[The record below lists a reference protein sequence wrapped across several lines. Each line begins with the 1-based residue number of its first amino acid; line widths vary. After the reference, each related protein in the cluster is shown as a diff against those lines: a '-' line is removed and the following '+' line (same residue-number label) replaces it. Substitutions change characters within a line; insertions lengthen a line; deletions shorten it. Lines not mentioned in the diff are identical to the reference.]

1 MNPLSAAHQLQGR
14 LTDYI
19 RFSLPIE
26 KSVHEFTPHVE
37 KLFAEHKFAKAPYLE
52 LMTGYKAGESLQ
64 ELAEDGVIHAETASI
79 FAKAFLGADT
89 PEKFFLYTHQANAIR
104 AVCGHGKNLIV
115 CSGTGSGKTETFL
128 IPLVDYLVRQW
139 DAEGRPERLSHGV
152 RAMLLYPMNALVND
166 QIRRLRQ
173 VLKHADFITFGKYIG
188 ELEHESD
195 LKESFRDI
203 APQHRDG
210 IKKNAQGCDWTGLG
224 FDDEAALKNERT
236 TRSSWQKSPAHI
248 LVTNYSML
256 ERLLIEPG
264 GSMIFGADWKFIIL
278 DEAHCYTGAV
288 GTEIAWLVRRVKRRV
303 EHYGCPPGQLRF
315 LATSATL
322 ISGQQSQAEKRTR
335 IQHEFAARL
344 FPAPANSFDV
354 QFGDPETWKPAANA
368 WKPPADLEAG
378 IYSRLLD
385 TPLGVDSREAI
396 RKAAQEFPGLLD
408 NGCNTESELFSY
420 SQLFLGAEQWLK
432 KLKSTCADLDNLASG
447 PIAAGDACYLLE
459 QAAAALA
466 SPVLNASDEHK
477 KALERD
483 FLDSASAEPLRAVL
497 SFLEEGIAEVD
508 VENKQE
514 WRDYL
519 HNPADPKPS
528 SIADDNDSKGRRR
541 RRGNRLHVLREWQ
554 SVKNNATTASL
565 TFEGLPLM
573 IETATELAAS
583 VAEEFAVEIEPRNV
597 RLGFNEKAQ
606 AAFRELRSIV
616 ESLSTHLKT
625 IHSALIDDWSA
636 AIEAATHAT
645 PPEFN
650 FDSLQHL
657 LAWFLGASPHMGKL
671 VALLSTS
678 LSHQDADEKC
688 TFEKAASLVFEGLPK
703 DTASEALDGLIRLG
717 SMALPNGE
725 GVRRPLL
732 DIRYHQLLRG
742 IRDVGITLRHGLE
755 GQMTFS
761 LHPGSSEESDGL
773 SVFGLGLCRAC
784 GQPFALG
791 YGQQVEISTSEKP
804 IARHP
809 GAGFKYL
816 HAFAWTEGRLPPG
829 AEDEPQARDEDIW
842 LNTTTGLVKR
852 STTTP
857 PGSGWF
863 QVWWHR
869 SGTKDHPEFIARC
882 PCCQEK
888 QDPKDGA
895 RFGVITPYEAARTQ
909 VRRVVLDEL
918 IRMVEPSLDP
928 VARRQ
933 SGEGRKLLA
942 FSDSRREAASLAWG
956 YQDFFKDVVLNR
968 LVTEAIRNSTDVRSM
983 DIELRNEFE
992 QNHPHFSKLRSLI
1005 IAAEDEPTITLEK
1018 IQKRRE
1024 LLWQDIAPDIQ
1035 LIAGSLVRI
1044 LHQHGCSRLLEISGS
1059 DGEDLDEHEAARFLL
1074 LQGVSSGGRHSLRAK
1089 GLIEISSKTLSQQIA
1104 DESAWQMRASEIN
1117 VPSDALAELSWRM
1130 HEFLLK
1136 KVRVKCP
1143 SSWPY
1148 NSFNRYKGVILHKG
1162 KTGLCFLADTTRDF
1176 SPTVEVVAT
1185 WMVEYGSKVSFLW
1198 DLVRDQL
1205 RQKSGIAGDYAL
1217 VRDWAVAASNH
1228 CLAQLGQLAI
1238 RPEKTS
1244 KKEWACLLAESI
1256 IPPGAK
1262 VTKAAQQSL
1271 HGLLGKAMDAVA
1283 RRILGKLWS
1292 VFAAGSQPILK
1303 DDENGFMLCF
1313 DDLVLQSLASSKDK
1327 NVTSG
1332 PWENEL
1338 ANREQRPVV
1347 YSRIEEHTA
1356 QISSSK
1362 GSAYQR
1368 AFASGGIN
1376 ILSCS
1381 TTFEMGVDLGDLSCV
1396 FLSNLPPAMA
1406 NYRQRAGRA
1415 GRRPGAASY
1424 VLTVVGDGAHDR
1436 HYWEKPGTLL
1446 FGEMDTP
1453 KIYLEN
1459 KILVSRHLRAE
1470 AFHDFLRWM
1479 HEGRL
1484 DCVAKNADGNVIGNH
1499 QRNWRKLS
1507 DFFLGKRSGRR
1518 KKGENDRAV
1527 SRRFDPMVDA
1537 LGDWHE
1543 ARLDLLQDYVGRIAD
1558 VENAVPDYKLADDF
1572 VWQVQDQGVIRPFS
1586 LDEKGAYK
1594 ALSGPKQPDAPKSVE
1609 SENPSRREVEY
1620 RIKKHWKQLAGD
1632 SASSRINNLQLHLM
1646 HEFTIDWLAN
1656 HRVLPKYGFPVDVIR
1671 LLPEENDFAAKDV
1684 KLERDL
1690 KIGIYEY
1697 APGQQVIAD
1706 KRVFEAAAPVVF
1718 QGGGLQNAIDYS
1730 QKKWLCDVCDEP
1742 DQSGDIIASG
1752 EDDEQSRS
1760 CIHCGGPLVP
1770 VTLVRPDAFQAK
1782 KSKSASG
1789 FDERAQRG
1797 TSVQVHSGALK
1808 DRILVP
1814 QTSLLTAESES
1825 GVIRF
1830 INRGPGSRGFD
1841 HFGKPY
1847 SLYHEVR
1854 TDIAGWIPH
1863 SSLFDRNELLGKWKS
1878 QVIQSPG
1885 RQQARDRLTA
1895 AMHSALQ
1902 AILRAAAIE
1911 LQIDTREIGGLVYP
1925 DHQAGGGFYG
1935 FVLYDES
1942 PGGSGAVMDL
1952 CLSGQSSTDSDRVE
1966 IIRRILRRA
1975 LELCE
1980 QCPECNKQ
1988 HPFAELDQDKMPV
2001 SRQDYLNLQRANDP
2015 RLQDYRVQ
2023 QSCYQCLR
2031 SYQNQRH
2038 HHLYDRSDA
2047 ALLIR
2052 RLLAAS

>member
-1 MNPLSAAHQLQGR
+1 MNPLKASEQLQSR

-26 KSVHEFTPHVE
+26 RSVPGFTPHIE

-52 LMTGYKAGESLQ
+52 LMTGYKTGESLQ
-64 ELAEDGVIHAETASI
+64 RLADDGVIHAETASI
-79 FAKAFLGADT
+79 FAKAFLGEDT

-128 IPLVDYLVRQW
+128 IPLVDYLVRQHENG
-139 DAEGRPERLSHGV
+139 DLKDGV

-173 VLKHADFITFGKYIG
+173 VLRHAGFITFGKYIG

-195 LKESFRDI
+195 LKESFKDI
-203 APQHRDG
+203 APQHEYG
-210 IKKNAQGCDWTGLG
+210 IKIAAQDCEWAGLG
-224 FDDEAALKNERT
+224 FDDEKALKNERT

-322 ISGQQSQAEKRTR
+322 ISGQQSQEEKRTR
-335 IQHEFAARL
+335 IQHEFASRL
-344 FPAPANSFDV
+344 FPAPSDSFDV

-368 WKPPADLEAG
+368 WTPPADLEAG

-385 TPLGVDSREAI
+385 TPLGAASEEAI

-408 NGCNTESELFSY
+408 NGGNTESELFSY
-420 SQLFLGAEQWLK
+420 SQLLLGAEQWLK
-432 KLKSTCADLDNLASG
+432 KLKSTCADLENLASG

-497 SFLEEGIAEVD
+497 SFLEDGIAEVV
-508 VENKQE
+508 VENKHE
-514 WRDYL
+514 WREYL
-519 HNPADPKPS
+519 HDPADPKHS
-528 SIADDNDSKGRRR
+528 SLADDNDSKGKRR

-554 SVKNNATTASL
+554 TVKSAGRTNVL
-565 TFEGLPLM
+565 TLEGLRLM
-573 IETATELAAS
+573 TQTATELAAS
-583 VAEEFAVEIEPRNV
+583 VAEEFAFEIEPRNV

-625 IHSALIDDWSA
+625 IHSALIGDWSA
-636 AIEAATHAT
+636 AIETVTHAT
-645 PPEFN
+645 RPKVS

-657 LAWFLGASPHMGKL
+657 VAWFLGANPHLGSL
-671 VALLSTS
+671 AALLSTS

-688 TFEKAASLVFEGLPK
+688 TFEKAASLVFDGLPK
-703 DTASEALDGLIRLG
+703 HKASEALDGLIRLG
-717 SMALPNGE
+717 SMALPKGA
-725 GVRRPLL
+725 RRPLL

-742 IRDVGITLRHGLE
+742 IRDVGITLLPGLE

-761 LHPGSSEESDGL
+761 LHPGSLEEADGQF
-773 SVFGLGLCRAC
+773 VFGLGLCRAC

-791 YGQQVEISTSEKP
+791 YGQQVEISSSENP
-804 IARHP
+804 IARHA

-816 HAFAWTEGRLPPG
+816 HAFSWTEGHLPPG
-829 AEDEPQARDEDIW
+829 TEDAPQARDEDIW
-842 LNTTTGLVKR
+842 LNTTMGLVKR
-852 STTTP
+852 STTP
-857 PGSGWF
+857 PQDTGWF

-869 SGTKDHPEFIARC
+869 SGTKDHPEFIGKC

-918 IRMVEPSLDP
+918 IRIVEPSLDP

-1018 IQKRRE
+1018 IQNRRE

-1035 LIAGSLVRI
+1035 LIARSLVRI
-1044 LHQHGCSRLLEISGS
+1044 LHQHGCSRLLEVSGS
-1059 DGEDLDEHEAARFLL
+1059 DGEDLDEHEAAKFLL
-1074 LQGVSSGGRHSLRAK
+1074 LQGASSGGRHSLRAK
-1089 GLIEISSKTLSQQIA
+1089 GLIEISSKSLSQQIA
-1104 DESAWQMRASEIN
+1104 DESAWQIRASEIN
-1117 VPSDALAELSWRM
+1117 VPSDALAELCWRV
-1130 HEFLLK
+1130 HGFLLK
-1136 KVRVKCP
+1136 NVRVKCP

-1148 NSFNRYKGVILHKG
+1148 NSFNRYKEVILHKG

-1176 SPTVEVVAT
+1176 SPTVKVVAT
-1185 WMVEYGSKVSFLW
+1185 WMVEYGSEVSSLW
-1198 DLVRDQL
+1198 DLVREQL

-1217 VRDWAVAASNH
+1217 VRDWAVASSNS

-1238 RPEKTS
+1238 EPEKSS
-1244 KKEWACLLAESI
+1244 KKEWASLLAESF

-1262 VTKAAQQSL
+1262 ATKAAQQSL
-1271 HGLLGKAMDAVA
+1271 HGLLGKAMDAEA
-1283 RRILGKLWS
+1283 RRILGKMWS
-1292 VFAAGSQPILK
+1292 VFASGSQPILK
-1303 DDENGFMLCF
+1303 GDENGYTLCF
-1313 DDLVLQSLASSKDK
+1313 DDLVLQSLASSGDK

-1332 PWENEL
+1332 PCEKEL

-1446 FGEMDTP
+1446 FGNMDTP

-1484 DCVAKNADGNVIGNH
+1484 DCVAKDPDGNTIGNH

-1507 DFFLGKRSGRR
+1507 DFFIGKRSGRR

-1543 ARLDLLQDYVGRIAD
+1543 TRLDLLQDYVGRIAD
-1558 VENAVPDYKLADDF
+1558 VENAVPDYKLVDDF
-1572 VWQVQDQGVIRPFS
+1572 VWQVQEQQSIRPFP

-1594 ALSGPKQPDAPKSVE
+1594 ALSGPKQPDEPE
-1609 SENPSRREVEY
+1609 SKERKNPSRREVQY
-1620 RIKKHWKQLAGD
+1620 RVDKHWRELKGATP
-1632 SASSRINNLQLHLM
+1632 SNRVNNLQLHLM
-1646 HEFTIDWLAN
+1646 HEYTIEWLAN
-1656 HRVLPKYGFPVDVIR
+1656 HRVLPKYGFPVDIIR
-1671 LLPEENDFAAKDV
+1671 LLPEKDDFAAKDV

-1706 KRVFEAAAPVVF
+1706 KRVFESEAPVVF
-1718 QGGGLQNAIDYS
+1718 QDGGLEHAIDHAD
-1730 QKKWLCDVCDEP
+1730 KKLLCDVCDEP
-1742 DQSGDIIASG
+1742 DQSGDIISSG
-1752 EDDEQSRS
+1752 DDDDQAKQ
-1760 CIHCGGPLVP
+1760 CIHCGGNLVP

-1808 DRILVP
+1808 GRILVP

-1841 HFGKPY
+1841 LFGKPY

-1975 LELCE
+1975 VEICE

-1988 HPFAELDQDKMPV
+1988 HPFAELDQEKMPV
-2001 SRQDYLNLQRANDP
+2001 SRQDYLNLKRANAL
-2015 RLQDYRVQ
+2015 RLQAYRVQ

-2038 HHLYDRSDA
+2038 HHLYDRGDA